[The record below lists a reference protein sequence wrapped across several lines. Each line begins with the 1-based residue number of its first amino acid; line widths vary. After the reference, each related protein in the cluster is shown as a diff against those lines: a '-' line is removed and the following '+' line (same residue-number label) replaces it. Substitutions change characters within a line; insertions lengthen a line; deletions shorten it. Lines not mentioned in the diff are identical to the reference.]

1 MISKIATLIEFLIG
15 QGKQMTWV
23 FVEAQATQF
32 QSQRDD
38 ELRKKDGKV
47 VFASRQTGNIL
58 NASTYGPYKR
68 GRCHVFVPICD
79 IFFHPRHKTH
89 RDELSNKLGSLLDVM
104 LAQVKRIHPGC
115 GPRD

>member
-1 MISKIATLIEFLIG
+1 LEEDVPQQGYLISKIATLIEFLIG
-15 QGKQMTWV
+15 QGKQMTRV

-58 NASTYGPYKR
+58 NASTYGPSIREAGVTFSFQSATYFSIQGTR
-68 GRCHVFVPICD
+68 LIETNSRTNLAVCWMS
-79 IFFHPRHKTH
+79 RSHK
-89 RDELSNKLGSLLDVM
+89 
-104 LAQVKRIHPGC
+104 
-115 GPRD
+115 